1 LGEHSYIWF
10 MLATAGA
17 VGHRESRGVYL
28 RALRTV
34 ASAELAAAALKRLV
48 RRRRPRIDELP
59 GLVAVPSDL
68 SYPSAHAT
76 TSFAAAN
83 ILATAMPPAPLY
95 GAAMLMAATRP
106 YLGVHYPSDVLAGML
121 LGVGLAKLVP

>member
-1 LGEHSYIWF
+1 MWF
-10 MLATAGA
+10 MLAAAGA
-17 VGHRESRGVYL
+17 VGHGERRGVYL

-34 ASAELAAAALKRLV
+34 AAAELAAAALKRLV

-59 GLVAVPSDL
+59 VLVAVPSDL

-83 ILATAMPPAPLY
+83 ILATALPPAPLY